1 MSFRFRCHH
10 CGQKI
15 RANERYAGRSAQCP
29 RCRTRLL
36 IPAPGLDRPV
46 EPEQRR
52 PAAPPRRGAPVD
64 DEPEVSPLP
73 DISLSPLFSPLPVP
87 QPVRPWLGSL
97 GLKFAYPAKRR
108 IRVAVIGAGAVGG
121 FYGAKLA
128 RIGHDVHFLMRRDL
142 EAVRKGGLRIV
153 SSDGDFHLSAA
164 AYESSEQIGPADL
177 VICALKTT
185 SMDQAEQLIRPCV
198 GPETHIM
205 ALMNGLGIEEQFGR
219 WFGPER
225 IMGGLAFTC
234 INRGEPGVLYHRA
247 YGRVTFGHLQDNLEE
262 ARAAAAMFAE
272 AGIETHVAKSLN
284 QARWEKL
291 VWNVPF
297 NALSIS
303 AGAVSTQRIIEDAG
317 LQELARTLMAE
328 TIAAG
333 NACGCTIDADPMITK
348 MFAQTGTMGHYKTS
362 MLVDF
367 EQRCPLEVEAI
378 IGEPVRRAQAA
389 GLAVP
394 QMDMQYHLL
403 RHLDLVNRG
412 LVSRYD

>member
-1 MSFRFRCHH
+1 
-10 CGQKI
+10 
-15 RANERYAGRSAQCP
+15 
-29 RCRTRLL
+29 
-36 IPAPGLDRPV
+36 
-46 EPEQRR
+46 
-52 PAAPPRRGAPVD
+52 
-64 DEPEVSPLP
+64 LP

-87 QPVRPWLGSL
+87 QPVRPRPRSPGV
-97 GLKFAYPAKRR
+97 KFAYPAKRR
-108 IRVAVIGAGAVGG
+108 IRVAVIGAGAVGC

-142 EAVRKGGLRIV
+142 EAVRKHGLRIV

-164 AYESSEQIGPADL
+164 AHESPDRIGPADL

-185 SMDQAEQLIRPCV
+185 SMNQAEKLIRPCV
-198 GPETHIM
+198 GGETHIV
-205 ALMNGLGIEEQFGR
+205 ALMNGLGIEEQFAR

-234 INRGEPGVLYHRA
+234 INRGKPGVVYHRA
-247 YGRVTFGHLQDNLEE
+247 FGRVTFGHFQDNLDE
-262 ARAAAAMFAE
+262 AHALAAMFAE
-272 AGIETHVAKSLN
+272 AGIETHVAKSLK

-303 AGAVSTQRIIEDAG
+303 AGAVSTQRIMEDAG
-317 LQELARTLMAE
+317 LQELARALMAE
-328 TIAAG
+328 TIEAG
-333 NACGCTIDADPMITK
+333 NACGCTIDADPMISK
-348 MFAQTGTMGHYKTS
+348 MVIQTATMGHYKTS
-362 MLVDF
+362 MLIDF
-367 EQRCPLEVEAI
+367 EQRRPLEVEAI
-378 IGEPVRRAQAA
+378 IGEPVRHAQAA

-394 QMDMQYHLL
+394 QMDMQYHLV